1 MTTLTNDA
9 LLAVAER
16 LGVQTLPL
24 VLAAGP
30 QQDSYE
36 EWRAARERAVAEL
49 TAAGVFDTE
58 GDVDPETAQALFVLA
73 QPDRELVARGFAEDR
88 TLRLCLARRGE
99 QHALAVREGDRFDI
113 ATIWCDGSPEALA
126 RPLLVALGPAEAAA
140 VAGFSA
146 PADDLAARL
155 DRAETT
161 GDFADAIY
169 ALGVGDRDA
178 TVLAAA
184 FFSCRGFTEIVAY
197 SHTDG
202 RTTRAPGAVAV
213 YDTDRGRISVAPTV
227 SPDQQIWSTVTT
239 GSDHRVTQAI
249 ATLLDGLPGGRWL
262 TP

>member
-9 LLAVAER
+9 LLAVTEH

-36 EWRAARERAVAEL
+36 EWQAARERAVDEL
-49 TAAGVFDTE
+49 TAVGVFDSE
-58 GDVDPETAQALFVLA
+58 GDVEPTTAQAFFVLA
-73 QPDRELVARGFAEDR
+73 QPDRELVARGFAGDR
-88 TLRLCLARRGE
+88 TLRFCVARRGE
-99 QHALAVREGDRFDI
+99 QHALAVREGDSFEI
-113 ATIWCDGSPEALA
+113 TTIWCDGSPAALA
-126 RPLLVALGPAEAAA
+126 RPLLTALGPAEAAE

-146 PADDLAARL
+146 PADDLAGRL
-155 DRAETT
+155 DNAETT

-184 FFSCRGFTEIVAY
+184 FATCRGFTEIVAY
-197 SHTDG
+197 SHDDG
-202 RTTRAPGAVAV
+202 LTTRAPGAVAV
-213 YDTDRGRISVAPTV
+213 YDTDRGRLVAAPTV

-249 ATLLDGLPGGRWL
+249 ATLLEGLPGGRWL

>member
-30 QQDSYE
+30 QQDSYD
-36 EWRAARERAVAEL
+36 EWQAARDRAVAEL
-49 TAAGVFDTE
+49 TAAGIFDAE
-58 GDVDPETAQALFVLA
+58 GDVESALAQALFVLA
-73 QPDRELVARGFAEDR
+73 QPERELVARGFAEDR
-88 TLRLCLARRGE
+88 LLRICLARRGE
-99 QHALAVREGDRFDI
+99 LHAVAVRDGDSFDI
-113 ATIWCDGSPEALA
+113 RPIWCDGSPAALA
-126 RPLLVALGPAEAAA
+126 GPLLTALGPAEPAT

-146 PADDLAARL
+146 PAAELAERL
-155 DRAETT
+155 DSAETT

-169 ALGVGDRDA
+169 ALGVADRDA
-178 TVLAAA
+178 TVFAAA
-184 FFSCRGFTEIVAY
+184 FASCRAFTEIVAY
-197 SHTDG
+197 THEDG

-213 YDTDRGRISVAPTV
+213 YDTERGRLVAAPTV
-227 SPDQQIWSTVTT
+227 SPDQQVWSTVTT

-249 ATLLDGLPGGRWL
+249 ATLLEGLPGGRWL

>member
-1 MTTLTNDA
+1 MTALTNDA

-36 EWRAARERAVAEL
+36 QWQAARARAVAEL
-49 TAAGVFDTE
+49 TTAGVFDAE
-58 GDVDPETAQALFVLA
+58 GDVDPDTGQALFVLA

-88 TLRLCLARRGE
+88 ILRLCLARRGE
-99 QHALAVREGDRFDI
+99 LHALAVREGDSFEV
-113 ATIWCDGSPEALA
+113 ATIWCDGSAEALA
-126 RPLLVALGPAEAAA
+126 RPLITALGPAEAAE

-146 PADDLAARL
+146 PADELAGRL
-155 DRAETT
+155 DIAENT

-169 ALGVGDRDA
+169 ALGVEDRDA

-184 FFSCRGFTEIVAY
+184 FASCRGFTEIVAY
-197 SHTDG
+197 SHEDG
-202 RTTRAPGAVAV
+202 LSMRVPGAVAV
-213 YDTDRGRISVAPTV
+213 YDTDRGRLAVAPTV
-227 SPDQQIWSTVTT
+227 SPDRQIWSTVTT

-249 ATLLDGLPGGRWL
+249 ATLLEGLPGGRWL